1 MVLEQEVG
9 DSLVSQVNAMVAAG
23 RWPRDPPPAGHMR
36 GIDFYNQT
44 DLMVALI
51 VGAQIFK
58 DSQGYIPPL
67 AAPVTYT
74 ERLFARKFFA
84 PLPMPSLADKLE
96 GQAYVRAR
104 MGEAFVPS
112 VVWVGES
119 ADELFA
125 AQLPAGR
132 FVLKANHGCRYNLV
146 LSLPEDLVTRRED
159 IQTLTAGW
167 LATRFGFETGEW
179 QYCTFKPKL
188 FLEEFIPFNG
198 DSSPDEY
205 KLYCFRGRVGL
216 VNLHLDRFTSHRGSL
231 YDTDWNLLPAS
242 FGREVAYRE
251 RPRNLEAIVEAA
263 ERIAAGLSFARID
276 LYSDGED
283 QLKFSEITFTP
294 GNSTSRLSDR
304 AFDARLGALVDVGT

>member
-1 MVLEQEVG
+1 MILEQEVG

-112 VVWVGES
+112 VVWGRGKRRRTLRRAV
-119 ADELFA
+119 
-125 AQLPAGR
+125 AGR
-132 FVLKANHGCRYNLV
+132 PVRAEGQSR
-146 LSLPEDLVTRRED
+146 LPL
-159 IQTLTAGW
+159 QPGP
-167 LATRFGFETGEW
+167 LATG
-179 QYCTFKPKL
+179 
-188 FLEEFIPFNG
+188 
-198 DSSPDEY
+198 
-205 KLYCFRGRVGL
+205 
-216 VNLHLDRFTSHRGSL
+216 
-231 YDTDWNLLPAS
+231 
-242 FGREVAYRE
+242 
-251 RPRNLEAIVEAA
+251 RPRHAA
-263 ERIAAGLSFARID
+263 RRHSDADGRLAR
-276 LYSDGED
+276 
-283 QLKFSEITFTP
+283 
-294 GNSTSRLSDR
+294 
-304 AFDARLGALVDVGT
+304 DAVRF